1 MKLNIY
7 LKRLVRNIEKRVGKK
22 ETLIL
27 LGITRVTL
35 HRWKNDYYGL
45 SIDNLEHISRKYI
58 EIYPDSDLREV
69 FMQGLFFIME
79 DRLKEKV

>member
-7 LKRLVRNIEKRVGKK
+7 LNRLVRNIEKRIGKK

-45 SIDNLEHISRKYI
+45 SIDNLELISRKYI

>member
-7 LKRLVRNIEKRVGKK
+7 LNRLVRNIEKRIGKK

-27 LGITRVTL
+27 IGITRVTL

>member
-7 LKRLVRNIEKRVGKK
+7 LNRLVRNIEKRIGKK

>member
-7 LKRLVRNIEKRVGKK
+7 LNRLVRNIEKRIGKK

-45 SIDNLEHISRKYI
+45 SVDNLEHISRKYI
-58 EIYPDSDLREV
+58 EIYPDADLREV

>member
-7 LKRLVRNIEKRVGKK
+7 LNRLVRNIEKRIGKK

-45 SIDNLEHISRKYI
+45 SIDNLVHISRKYI
-58 EIYPDSDLREV
+58 EIYPDSELREV

>member
-7 LKRLVRNIEKRVGKK
+7 LNRLVRNIEKRIGKK

-69 FMQGLFFIME
+69 FMQCLFFIME

>member
-7 LKRLVRNIEKRVGKK
+7 LTRLVRNIEKRIGKK

>member
-7 LKRLVRNIEKRVGKK
+7 LNRLVRNIEKRIGKK
-22 ETLIL
+22 ETLNL